1 MAGRGDP
8 VRLAAGLLTVAPDLV
23 RRAQASGLGATDRV
37 ASRRLA
43 VRLPEAVVKARRS
56 IARQTAKKNGDTPA
70 HAPRTLL
77 AWHLLLTPVPPTS
90 WTTATVPKV
99 YPIRWQSGL
108 IFKSWKSSLQLAA
121 LTTTT
126 EDST

>member
-1 MAGRGDP
+1 VAGRGDP

-90 WTTATVPKV
+90 WTTATIPHVSPR
-99 YPIRWQSGL
+99 RWHSAL
-108 IFKSWKSSLQLAA
+108 IVTSWQRSLQFAA
-121 LTTTT
+121 LPTTT